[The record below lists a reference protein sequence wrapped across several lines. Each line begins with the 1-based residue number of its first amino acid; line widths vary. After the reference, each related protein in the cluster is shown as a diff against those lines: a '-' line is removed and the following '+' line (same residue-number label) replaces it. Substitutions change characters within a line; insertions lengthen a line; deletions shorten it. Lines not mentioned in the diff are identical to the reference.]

1 MVASRCAA
9 AAATAAATS
18 RAVNRMV
25 AATAGSR
32 GDVWILLH
40 RVSVGVATAGFYGER
55 PPVTSADANTANYIR
70 FARNGVKARL
80 TAAQTG
86 STRHARHVPAD

>member
-9 AAATAAATS
+9 AAAATS

-32 GDVWILLH
+32 GDVWMYLH
-40 RVSVGVATAGFYGER
+40 QVSVGVATAGFYGER
-55 PPVTSADANTANYIR
+55 PPDISADANAANYIR
-70 FARNGVKARL
+70 FARNGVKACL
-80 TAAQTG
+80 TNAQTG
-86 STRHARHVPAD
+86 STRPARHVPAD